1 MSDDRFKRQE
11 ELVPRDNMPDMVTV
25 IGCGAIGRNV
35 ALQLAAIGTPSIQL
49 IDFDIVEEHNIT
61 TQGFSWNDIGMSKVE
76 SVSWDIYRIDR
87 RLIAV
92 TEITERWRPNIKTG
106 DAVFCCVDSIETRT
120 LIWKHMK
127 SHARFFVDGRMMGET
142 MRILAVDMDHRD
154 YYETTLFKAEEAVPG
169 RCTSRSTIYAAS
181 MAASWMIAQFTRF
194 LRRIPVDRDMLVNLL
209 AGEVTHQ

>member
-25 IGCGAIGRNV
+25 IGVGSIGRNV
-35 ALQLAAIGTPSIQL
+35 ALQLAAIGTPHIQL
-49 IDFDIVEEHNIT
+49 IDFDTVESHNIT
-61 TQGFSWNDIGMSKVE
+61 TQGFHWIDVGNLKVTCTLRNINMIDSKV
-76 SVSWDIYRIDR
+76 VVDT
-87 RLIAV
+87 IAD
-92 TEITERWRPNIKTG
+92 RWRPNVKTG

-142 MRILAVDMDHRD
+142 MRILAVDVDHRD
-154 YYETTLFKAEEAVPG
+154 YYETTLFKTEEAVPG

-181 MAASWMIAQFTRF
+181 MAASWMVHQFTRF

-209 AGEVTHQ
+209 AGEVVHQ

>member
-25 IGCGAIGRNV
+25 IGVGSIGRNV
-35 ALQLAAIGTPSIQL
+35 ALQLAAIGTPHIQL
-49 IDFDIVEEHNIT
+49 IDFDTVESHNIT
-61 TQGFSWNDIGMSKVE
+61 TQGFHWIDVGNLKVTCTLRNINMIDSKV
-76 SVSWDIYRIDR
+76 VVDT
-87 RLIAV
+87 IAD
-92 TEITERWRPNIKTG
+92 RWRPNVQTG

-142 MRILAVDMDHRD
+142 MRILAVDVDHRD

-209 AGEVTHQ
+209 AGEVVHQ